1 MIQEKAK
8 SLYDNLK
15 QKEGEGSKTGEFN
28 ESVEWSDHFIKWF
41 GFKNVKMAEEV
52 ASAHQEAADEF
63 PDTIKKIT
71 KLMIKTT
78 FIYKATNSW
87 VFFFFLTPGSWK
99 KKINTRC
106 QSFGCTIRS
115 PEQWDQI
122 FWIYSLILCPWI

>member
-63 PDTIKKIT
+63 PDTIKKIIEG
-71 KLMIKTT
+71 KEYL
-78 FIYKATNSW
+78 
-87 VFFFFLTPGSWK
+87 
-99 KKINTRC
+99 
-106 QSFGCTIRS
+106 
-115 PEQWDQI
+115 PEQVFNADESTLLWGKMPQK
-122 FWIYSLILCPWI
+122 ILFSKE